1 MGSLVIPEFRGKS
14 KSSLQ
19 PPGAFISIIAVSE
32 IPPSP
37 RQLFHLL
44 DTNRI
49 TPEQFRDSMAY
60 HAREM
65 IEEMEEDHLN
75 PAAAFIEQMLC
86 RRAVSK
92 LLKHHEESLV
102 REVLLAL
109 SELND
114 FPPGRWLWNA
124 GHPHMPLHAFFR
136 SKRDP
141 VFRIV
146 TLDAAPQH
154 VMVVVEYGVT
164 GYTHPKKEEIHLRR
178 DRRSQLGVER
188 RRLLNV

>member
-1 MGSLVIPEFRGKS
+1 M
-14 KSSLQ
+14 Q
-19 PPGAFISIIAVSE
+19 AVSE

-37 RQLFHLL
+37 RQLFHQL
-44 DTNRI
+44 DTGRI
-49 TPEQFRDSMAY
+49 TPEQFREAMAH

-65 IEEMEEDHLN
+65 IVEMEEDHLN

-86 RRAVSK
+86 RRAVSR
-92 LLKHHEESLV
+92 LLKKHEESLL

-109 SELND
+109 SELSD

-146 TLDAAPQH
+146 TLDAAPQRI
-154 VMVVVEYGVT
+154 VVVVEYGSP
-164 GYTHPKKEEIHLRR
+164 GYTRPIKEEIHLRR
-178 DRRSQLGVER
+178 DRRTQLGVER
-188 RRLLNV
+188 RRVI

>member
-1 MGSLVIPEFRGKS
+1 MPDLPS
-14 KSSLQ
+14 
-19 PPGAFISIIAVSE
+19 
-32 IPPSP
+32 SP
-37 RQLFHLL
+37 RQLFHQL
-44 DTNRI
+44 DTGLI
-49 TPEQFRDSMAY
+49 TRDQFREAMAV
-60 HAREM
+60 HAREV

-75 PAAAFIEQMLC
+75 PAVAMLEQLIC

-92 LLKHHEESLV
+92 LLKRHEETLI

-136 SKRDP
+136 SKREP

-146 TLDAAPQH
+146 ELEAAPQI
-154 VMVVVEYGVT
+154 VTVVVEYGIKGQTNTV
-164 GYTHPKKEEIHLRR
+164 KEEIRLRR
-178 DRRSQLGVER
+178 DRRTQLGLER
-188 RRLLNV
+188 RRVMS